1 MYNHVCTAFAF
12 TLTLFLLGNVS
23 AGSNGDAPQEG
34 QDWIVTQDTHVWDAE
49 INVKDITLTFGKT
62 LKLENVTLTSEGYID
77 IHGDAKWINSTIYHK
92 QSMPG
97 DNISLYGKL
106 EIINSD
112 LTLNSLQK
120 NSRSKK

>member
-12 TLTLFLLGNVS
+12 TLTLFLLGNVN

-49 INVKDITLTFGKT
+49 INVKDIVLTFGKT

-77 IHGDAKWINSTIYHK
+77 IHGCL
-92 QSMPG
+92 
-97 DNISLYGKL
+97 LYT
-106 EIINSD
+106 SPSPRD
-112 LTLNSLQK
+112 
-120 NSRSKK
+120 